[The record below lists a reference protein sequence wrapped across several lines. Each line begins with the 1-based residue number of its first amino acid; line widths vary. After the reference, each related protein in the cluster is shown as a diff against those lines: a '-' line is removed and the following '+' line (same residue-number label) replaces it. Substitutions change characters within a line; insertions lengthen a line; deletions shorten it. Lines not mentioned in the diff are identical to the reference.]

1 MCHTQHE
8 TDQNMMANC
17 VFQGCVM
24 SVNESGDDLEGK
36 TADEICGVFM
46 DKLGE
51 FYGIS
56 NGDDSHYENMHP
68 CDMFLGHEGTC
79 HSVVDMCKMNHEF
92 DEMMMATCVKTGCVD
107 AIDAAVMAGEPMDPN
122 MTSDQICDMFM
133 MNLEAYNSADE
144 HNEDGHHDDI
154 HPCSMYGDDADGFE
168 ATCY

>member
-1 MCHTQHE
+1 MEMHMYHNNEPSMHPCSMFEGHEATCQGVLDMCHTQHE

-24 SVNESGDDLEGK
+24 AVNESGDDLEGK

-68 CDMFLGHEGTC
+68 CDMFEGHEGTC
-79 HSVVDMCKMNHEF
+79 QSV
-92 DEMMMATCVKTGCVD
+92 
-107 AIDAAVMAGEPMDPN
+107 
-122 MTSDQICDMFM
+122 
-133 MNLEAYNSADE
+133 
-144 HNEDGHHDDI
+144 
-154 HPCSMYGDDADGFE
+154 
-168 ATCY
+168 